1 MFSKYLLFVLN
12 MILVIYSPGL
22 FSQNLKM
29 DGYKGIWFSSGEFKE
44 YGYRLSG
51 GAATFASRHKPIAI
65 YSPEVK
71 KTFFVYGGTTDDDER
86 HLLIM
91 ASYFDHRFHKVPKPV
106 IVFDKMGV
114 TEPGDNAS
122 LSIDNKGYLW
132 IFVSGSGRTRP
143 GLIFKSSEPWSIEK
157 FDRILEW
164 EMLAP
169 QAFWM
174 ENFGFLMMFS
184 RAAKGLELYF
194 TSSSDGNTW
203 NGSQKIASMGGH
215 MQVAGINNGNLVT
228 VFNYHPGGNLDKR
241 TNLYLLQTKDLG
253 KTWETIDGNIIRTPV
268 TDKGSECLIK
278 DFESEGRLVY
288 LNDLNFDREGNPVI
302 LAILS
307 RDVNPGPAG
316 DPREWMIIHW
326 KDKKWNFNKVCE
338 STHNYDMGSLYITE
352 DDWRIIGPTE
362 PGPQKYGAGGE
373 IALWISR
380 DEGISWEKA
389 RDITINSL
397 KNNTFVRRPQNAQKD
412 FFAFWT
418 DGDADKLSVSRL
430 YYTNAKCKKVWVL
443 PYEMEDDLAKPVRIR

>member
-1 MFSKYLLFVLN
+1 MFEKIILPALVLLLSTVPFN
-12 MILVIYSPGL
+12 L
-22 FSQNLKM
+22 FSQNQKM
-29 DGYKGIWFSSGEFKE
+29 DGYKGIWFSSGEFIE
-44 YGYRLSG
+44 YGYRFSG

-71 KTFFVYGGTTDDDER
+71 KTFFVYGGTTNNEER

-91 ASYFDHRFHKVPKPV
+91 ASYFDHRFHLVPKPV

-122 LSIDNKGYLW
+122 LSIDSEGYLW
-132 IFVSGSGRTRP
+132 VFVSGSGRTRP
-143 GLIFKSSEPWSIEK
+143 GIIFRSSEPWSIEK
-157 FDRILEW
+157 FDRILDR

-169 QAFWM
+169 QAWWI
-174 ENFGFLMMFS
+174 ENYGFLMMFS
-184 RAAKGLELYF
+184 RIAKGLELYF
-194 TSSSDGNTW
+194 NSSPDGKTW
-203 NGSQKIASMGGH
+203 NSSQKIASMGGH

-241 TNLYLLQTKDLG
+241 TNLYLLRTGDMG
-253 KTWETIDGNIIRTPV
+253 KTWETIDGSIIETPV

-316 DPREWMIIHW
+316 GPREWMIIHW
-326 KDKKWNFNKVCE
+326 KDQKWNFNKVCE
-338 STHNYDMGSLYITE
+338 STNNYDMGSLYITE
-352 DDWRIIGPTE
+352 EDWRIIGPTE

-373 IALWISR
+373 IALWISM

-389 RDITINSL
+389 RNITTNSL
-397 KNNTFVRRPQNAQKD
+397 NNNTFVRRPRNAQKD
-412 FFAFWT
+412 FYAFWT
-418 DGDADKLSVSRL
+418 DGDADKFSLSRL
-430 YYTNAKCKKVWVL
+430 YYTNSKCKKVWVL
-443 PYEMEDDLAKPVRIR
+443 PYEMEDDVARPMRIR

>member
-1 MFSKYLLFVLN
+1 MFKKIILPALVLLLSAVPFKL
-12 MILVIYSPGL
+12 L
-22 FSQNLKM
+22 SQNQKM

-65 YSPEVK
+65 YAPEVK
-71 KTFFVYGGTTDDDER
+71 KTFFVYGGTTNDDER

-91 ASYFDHRFHKVPKPV
+91 ASYFDHRFHHVPKPV

-122 LSIDNKGYLW
+122 LSIDNKGYLY

-143 GLIFKSSEPWSIEK
+143 GIIFKSSEPWSIEK
-157 FDRILEW
+157 FDRILEC

-169 QAFWM
+169 QAWWI
-174 ENFGFLMMFS
+174 ENYGFLMMFS
-184 RAAKGLELYF
+184 RIAKGLELYF
-194 TSSSDGNTW
+194 NSSSDGKTW

-228 VFNYHPGGNLDKR
+228 VFNYHPGGNLDER
-241 TNLYLLQTKDLG
+241 TNLYLLRTGDMG
-253 KTWETIDGNIIRTPV
+253 KTWETIDGSVITTPV
-268 TDKGSECLIK
+268 TDKGSECLIR

-288 LNDLNFDREGNPVI
+288 LNDLNFDRDGNPII
-302 LAILS
+302 LAIMS

-316 DPREWMIIHW
+316 GLREWMIIHW
-326 KDKKWNFNKVCE
+326 KDQKWNFNKVCE

-352 DDWRIIGPTE
+352 EDWRIIGPTE

-373 IALWISR
+373 IALWISL
-380 DEGISWEKA
+380 DEGISWDKA
-389 RDITINSL
+389 RDITTNSL
-397 KNNTFVRRPQNAQKD
+397 NNNTFVRRPQNAQKD
-412 FFAFWT
+412 FYAFWT

-430 YYTNAKCKKVWVL
+430 YFTNSKCKRVWVL
-443 PYEMEDDLAKPVRIR
+443 PYEMDDDVAKPVRMR

>member
-1 MFSKYLLFVLN
+1 MFSKYLYFILKV
-12 MILVIYSPGL
+12 ILVFYSPGL

-44 YGYRLSG
+44 YSYRLSG

-71 KTFFVYGGTTDDDER
+71 KTFFVYGGTTNEDER

-91 ASYFDHRFHKVPKPV
+91 ASYFDHRFHMVPKPV

-122 LSIDNKGYLW
+122 LSIDSKGYLW

-143 GLIFKSSEPWSIEK
+143 GLIFRSSEPWSIEK
-157 FDRILEW
+157 FDKILES

-169 QAFWM
+169 QAWWI
-174 ENFGFLMMFS
+174 ENYGFLMMFS
-184 RAAKGLELYF
+184 RIAKGLELYF
-194 TSSSDGNTW
+194 NSSSDGKNW
-203 NGSQKIASMGGH
+203 DGSQKIASMGGH
-215 MQVAGINNGNLVT
+215 MQVAGINNGHLVT
-228 VFNYHPGGNLDKR
+228 VFNYHPGGDLDKR
-241 TNLYLLQTKDLG
+241 TNLYLVRTGDMG
-253 KTWETIDGNIIRTPV
+253 KTWETIDGSVITTPV
-268 TDKGSECLIK
+268 TDKDSECLIK
-278 DFESEGRLVY
+278 DFESEDKLVY

-307 RDVNPGPAG
+307 RDVNPGPSG

-326 KDKKWNFNKVCE
+326 KDQKWNFNKVCV

-352 DDWRIIGPTE
+352 EDWRIIGPTE

-373 IALWISR
+373 IALWISK
-380 DEGISWEKA
+380 DEGITWEKV
-389 RDITINSL
+389 RDITASSVS
-397 KNNTFVRRPQNAQKD
+397 NNTFVRRPQNAQKD
-412 FFAFWT
+412 FYAFWT

-430 YYTNAKCKKVWVL
+430 YFTNIKCKKVWVL
-443 PYEMEDDLAKPVRIR
+443 PYEMEDDVAKPVRIR